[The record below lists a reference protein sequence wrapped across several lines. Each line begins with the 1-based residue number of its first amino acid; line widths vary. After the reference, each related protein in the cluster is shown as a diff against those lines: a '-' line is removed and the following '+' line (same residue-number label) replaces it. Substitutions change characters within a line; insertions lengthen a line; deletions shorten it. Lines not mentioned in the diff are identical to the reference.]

1 MARGELAQTRI
12 DEAVMRVLGLKAAL
26 NLHLPEAGTAPER
39 LSRLGTPAN
48 VASARAITARAPTLI
63 KDVQNLLPLDPV
75 KHKRILVLTPGIV
88 EPWRPV
94 ALPFVLPDMLQAEGF
109 EITLHVP
116 ETEIT
121 RGKFDLVLYLFG
133 EETLLLRN
141 RIFIDWQKLVGGHF
155 GKAMARP
162 WHDIPTAMISF
173 GYPYYLYDAPR
184 VPTYINAY
192 ATMESMQSAVL
203 DCLMGRAAWNTY
215 SPVDAFC
222 GLEDAR
228 F

>member
-109 EITLHVP
+109 EITLHAP